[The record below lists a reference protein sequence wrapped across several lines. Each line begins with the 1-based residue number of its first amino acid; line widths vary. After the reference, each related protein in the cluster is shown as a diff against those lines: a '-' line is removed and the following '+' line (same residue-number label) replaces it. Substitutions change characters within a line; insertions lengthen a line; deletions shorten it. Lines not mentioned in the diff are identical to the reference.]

1 MDTVLT
7 TMFYF
12 WISLFFVFFLIQRGL
27 WIFSDVVKGTVFFML
42 EKALGPGS
50 DLVEGRPGSGARS
63 WIFQGTLW
71 LILASTFTFTSMWL
85 THDPHALHSLAS
97 WGFVANA
104 DELASAGVY
113 ATLYG
118 SVSMLVIGSGF
129 HIIPKLA
136 GTELA
141 SETNANLVSFVWTI
155 SVLVLVIGSQNNII
169 FGIEIIPIG
178 TAINAI
184 ALFAVILN
192 QLLTVANRTKSM
204 ALPGWLILIALLSNP
219 LLSVISIISGA
230 VDDSVGQ
237 WLSYHLFGGAFFF
250 AGVTGVALYASS
262 IASGNPLWSKSL
274 VGVTLFGSILTINP
288 FGDNHGQMVMDVFG
302 PLADNN
308 VVAFSNQDMLAA
320 SFLMAL
326 AFIPIFAFASNMLV
340 TMRGS
345 DVFVD
350 SPNYP
355 GNAEL
360 NLGAWLIVPIAI
372 GSLFVQ
378 TDTVSGTSELVGIA
392 DSLSLMSL
400 WLIIVPLSLGAAL
413 SLYPEL
419 TGRHLFSNSR
429 ARWGYLMMTGGAI
442 FGLSITMIADFMDMA
457 LVEMMV
463 EDPSDLSE
471 ELRKVGSVM
480 FYGVVIGSIFH
491 SLNMVT
497 GMFRGEIVSQKSV
510 KSSSISVESYFL
522 VSPMTVRRILA
533 SGASLD
539 TEVYPTEED
548 NGKGSAT
555 SLEQLSESSIP
566 PTKLYVRYK
575 KEGKWTWRPA
585 DDTDI
590 DKYMSEQ
597 GN

>member
-12 WISLFFVFFLIQRGL
+12 WISLFFVFFLIQKGL

-85 THDPHALHSLAS
+85 THDPTALHSLAS

-155 SVLVLVIGSQNNII
+155 SVLVLVIGSQNNMI

-192 QLLTVANRTKSM
+192 QLLTVANRTRSM

-392 DSLSLMSL
+392 NSLSAMSL

-463 EDPSDLSE
+463 EDPSNLSE

-522 VSPMTVRRILA
+522 VSPMTIRRILA

-575 KEGKWTWRPA
+575 KEGKWTWRPV

>member
-141 SETNANLVSFVWTI
+141 SETNANLVSFVWTM
-155 SVLVLVIGSQNNII
+155 SVLVLVIGSQNNMI

-192 QLLTVANRTKSM
+192 QLLTVANRTRSM

-302 PLADNN
+302 PLAENN

-392 DSLSLMSL
+392 DSLSVMSL

-442 FGLSITMIADFMDMA
+442 SGLSITMIADFMDMA

-463 EDPSDLSE
+463 EDPSALSE

-497 GMFRGEIVSQKSV
+497 GMFRGELISQKSV

-522 VSPMTVRRILA
+522 VSPMTIRRILA

>member
-141 SETNANLVSFVWTI
+141 SETNANLVSFVWTM
-155 SVLVLVIGSQNNII
+155 SVLVLVIGSQNNMI

-192 QLLTVANRTKSM
+192 QLLTVANRTRSM

-302 PLADNN
+302 PLAENN

-392 DSLSLMSL
+392 DSLSVMSL

-442 FGLSITMIADFMDMA
+442 SGLSITMIADFMDMA

-463 EDPSDLSE
+463 EDPSALSE

-497 GMFRGEIVSQKSV
+497 GMFRGELISQKSI

-522 VSPMTVRRILA
+522 VSPMTIRRILA

-575 KEGKWTWRPA
+575 KDGKWTWRPA

>member
-12 WISLFFVFFLIQRGL
+12 WISLFIVFFLVQRGL
-27 WIFSDVVKGTVFFML
+27 WIFSDVAKGTVSFML

-63 WIFQGTLW
+63 WILQGTLW
-71 LILASTFTFTSMWL
+71 LILGSMFTFTSMWL
-85 THDPHALHSLAS
+85 SHDPNALHSLAS

-104 DELASAGVY
+104 DELASAGFY

-155 SVLVLVIGSQNNII
+155 SVLIIVIGSQNNII
-169 FGIEIIPIG
+169 LGVEIIPLG
-178 TAINAI
+178 TVVNTV
-184 ALFAVILN
+184 ALLAVILN
-192 QLLTVANRTKSM
+192 QLLTVSNRTRKM

-219 LLSVISIISGA
+219 LLSIISIISGA
-230 VDDSVGQ
+230 ADDSVGQ

-250 AGVTGVALYASS
+250 AGVAGVALYASS
-262 IASGNPLWSKSL
+262 IASGNPLWSKTL
-274 VGVTLFGSILTINP
+274 VGVTLFGTVLTINP
-288 FGDNHGQMVMDVFG
+288 FGDVHGQMVMEAFG
-302 PLADNN
+302 PLAENN

-326 AFIPIFAFASNMLV
+326 VSIPVFAFASNMLV

-345 DVFVD
+345 DAFVD
-350 SPNYP
+350 SPDYP

-360 NLGAWLIVPIAI
+360 NLGSWLIVPIAL

-392 DSLSLMSL
+392 DSLSVMAG
-400 WLIIVPLSLGAAL
+400 WLVLVPLSLGAAL

-419 TGRHLFSNSR
+419 TGRHLFSNNR

-463 EDPSDLSE
+463 EDPSALSE

-480 FYGVVIGSIFH
+480 FYGVVIGSILH

-497 GMFRGEIVSQKSV
+497 GIFRGELITADSV
-510 KSSSISVESYFL
+510 KSSSISVESYSL
-522 VSPMTVRRILA
+522 VTSTTVRKILA
-533 SGASLD
+533 SGANLD
-539 TEVYPTEED
+539 TEVIPTGED
-548 NGKGSAT
+548 DEKGSAT
-555 SLEQLSESSIP
+555 
-566 PTKLYVRYK
+566 KL
-575 KEGKWTWRPA
+575 
-585 DDTDI
+585 
-590 DKYMSEQ
+590 
-597 GN
+597 

>member
-1 MDTVLT
+1 MDIVLT

-12 WISLFFVFFLIQRGL
+12 WISLFIVFFLIQRGL
-27 WIFSDVVKGTVFFML
+27 WIFSDVAKGTVSFML

-71 LILASTFTFTSMWL
+71 LILASTFTFISMWL
-85 THDPHALHSLAS
+85 THDPNALHSLAS

-113 ATLYG
+113 ATIYG
-118 SVSMLVIGSGF
+118 SVSMLVIGSSF

-155 SVLVLVIGSQNNII
+155 SVLVLVVGSQNNMIL
-169 FGIEIIPIG
+169 GIEIIPLG

-192 QLLTVANRTKSM
+192 QLLTFANRTRKM

-219 LLSVISIISGA
+219 ILSIISIISGA
-230 VDDSVGQ
+230 VDDSAGQ
-237 WLSYHLFGGAFFF
+237 WLSYHLFGGAFVF
-250 AGVTGVALYASS
+250 AGVAGVALYASS
-262 IASGNPLWSKSL
+262 IASGNPLWSKTL
-274 VGVTLFGSILTINP
+274 VGVTLFGSIVTINP
-288 FGDNHGQMVMDVFG
+288 FGDIHGQMVMDAFG
-302 PLADNN
+302 PLAENN
-308 VVAFSNQDMLAA
+308 VVSFSNQDMLAA
-320 SFLMAL
+320 TFLMAL
-326 AFIPIFAFASNMLV
+326 VSIPVFAFASNMLI

-345 DVFVD
+345 DAFVD
-350 SPNYP
+350 SPDYP

-360 NLGAWLIVPIAI
+360 NLGAWAIVPIVL

-378 TDTVSGTSELVGIA
+378 TDTVSGTLELVGIA
-392 DSLSLMSL
+392 NSMSVMSG
-400 WLIIVPLSLGAAL
+400 WLVLVPLSLGAAL

-442 FGLSITMIADFMDMA
+442 FGLSITMVADFMDMA
-457 LVEMMV
+457 LMEMMV
-463 EDPSDLSE
+463 EDPSALSE
-471 ELRKVGSVM
+471 ELRKLGSVM
-480 FYGVVIGSIFH
+480 FYGVVIGAILH

-497 GMFRGEIVSQKSV
+497 GMFRGELISQKSV
-510 KSSSISVESYFL
+510 NSSSISVESYFL

-533 SGASLD
+533 SGADLD
-539 TEVYPTEED
+539 TEVCPTEED
-548 NGKGSAT
+548 NGKGNAT
-555 SLEQLSESSIP
+555 SLEQLSESTT

-590 DKYMSEQ
+590 DKYMTEQ
-597 GN
+597 G

>member
-12 WISLFFVFFLIQRGL
+12 WISLFIVFFLVQRGL
-27 WIFSDVVKGTVFFML
+27 WIFSDVAKGTVSFML

-63 WIFQGTLW
+63 WILQGTLW
-71 LILASTFTFTSMWL
+71 LILGSMFTFTSMWL
-85 THDPHALHSLAS
+85 SHDPNALHSLAS

-104 DELASAGVY
+104 DELASAGFY

-155 SVLVLVIGSQNNII
+155 SVLILVIGSQNNII
-169 FGIEIIPIG
+169 LGVEIIPLG
-178 TAINAI
+178 TVVNTV
-184 ALFAVILN
+184 ALLAVILN
-192 QLLTVANRTKSM
+192 QLLTVSNRTRKM

-219 LLSVISIISGA
+219 LLSIISIISGA
-230 VDDSVGQ
+230 ADDSVGQ

-250 AGVTGVALYASS
+250 AGVAGVALYASS
-262 IASGNPLWSKSL
+262 IASGNPLWSKTL
-274 VGVTLFGSILTINP
+274 VGVTLLGTVLTINP
-288 FGDNHGQMVMDVFG
+288 FGDVHGQMVMEAFG
-302 PLADNN
+302 PLAENN

-326 AFIPIFAFASNMLV
+326 VSIPVFAFASNMLV

-345 DVFVD
+345 DAFVD
-350 SPNYP
+350 SPDYP

-360 NLGAWLIVPIAI
+360 NLGSWLIVPIAL

-392 DSLSLMSL
+392 DSLSVMAG
-400 WLIIVPLSLGAAL
+400 WLVLVPLSLGAAL

-419 TGRHLFSNSR
+419 TGRHLFSNNR

-463 EDPSDLSE
+463 EDPSALSE

-480 FYGVVIGSIFH
+480 FYGVVIGSILH

-497 GMFRGEIVSQKSV
+497 GIFRGELITADSV
-510 KSSSISVESYFL
+510 KSSSISVESYSL
-522 VSPMTVRRILA
+522 VTSTTVRKILA
-533 SGASLD
+533 SGANLD
-539 TEVYPTEED
+539 TEVIPTGED
-548 NGKGSAT
+548 DEKGSAT
-555 SLEQLSESSIP
+555 
-566 PTKLYVRYK
+566 KL
-575 KEGKWTWRPA
+575 
-585 DDTDI
+585 
-590 DKYMSEQ
+590 
-597 GN
+597 

>member
-71 LILASTFTFTSMWL
+71 LILASTFTFISMWL

-192 QLLTVANRTKSM
+192 QLLTVANRTRSM

-302 PLADNN
+302 PLAENN
-308 VVAFSNQDMLAA
+308 VVSFSNQDMLAA

-392 DSLSLMSL
+392 DSLSVMSL

-442 FGLSITMIADFMDMA
+442 SGLSITMIADFMDMA

-463 EDPSDLSE
+463 EDPSALSE

-491 SLNMVT
+491 SLNMVN
-497 GMFRGEIVSQKSV
+497 GMFRGELISQKSV

-590 DKYMSEQ
+590 DNYMSEQ

>member
-1 MDTVLT
+1 MDIVLT

-12 WISLFFVFFLIQRGL
+12 WISLFIVFFLTQRGL
-27 WIFSDVVKGTVFFML
+27 WIFSDVAKGTVSFML

-71 LILASTFTFTSMWL
+71 LILASTFTFISMWL
-85 THDPHALHSLAS
+85 THDPNALHSLAS

-113 ATLYG
+113 ATIYG
-118 SVSMLVIGSGF
+118 SVSMLVIGSSF

-155 SVLVLVIGSQNNII
+155 SVLVLVVGSQNNMIL
-169 FGIEIIPIG
+169 GIEIIPLG

-192 QLLTVANRTKSM
+192 QLLTFANRTRKM

-219 LLSVISIISGA
+219 ILSIISIISGA
-230 VDDSVGQ
+230 VDDSAGQ
-237 WLSYHLFGGAFFF
+237 WLSYHLFGGAFIF
-250 AGVTGVALYASS
+250 AGVAGVALYASS
-262 IASGNPLWSKSL
+262 IASGNPLWSKTL
-274 VGVTLFGSILTINP
+274 VGVTLFGSIVTINP
-288 FGDNHGQMVMDVFG
+288 FGDIHGQMVMDAFG
-302 PLADNN
+302 PLAENN
-308 VVAFSNQDMLAA
+308 VVSFSNQDMLAA

-326 AFIPIFAFASNMLV
+326 VSIPVLAFASNMLI

-345 DVFVD
+345 DAFVD
-350 SPNYP
+350 SPDYP

-360 NLGAWLIVPIAI
+360 NLGAWAIVPIVL
-372 GSLFVQ
+372 GSLFIQ
-378 TDTVSGTSELVGIA
+378 TDTVSGTLELVGIA
-392 DSLSLMSL
+392 NSMSAMSG
-400 WLIIVPLSLGAAL
+400 WLVLVPLSLGAAL

-419 TGRHLFSNSR
+419 TGRHLFSSSR

-442 FGLSITMIADFMDMA
+442 FGLSITMVADFMDMA
-457 LVEMMV
+457 LMEMMV
-463 EDPSDLSE
+463 EDPSALSE
-471 ELRKVGSVM
+471 ELRKLGSVM
-480 FYGVVIGSIFH
+480 FYGVVIGSILH

-497 GMFRGEIVSQKSV
+497 GMFRGELISQKSV
-510 KSSSISVESYFL
+510 NSSSISVESYFL

-533 SGASLD
+533 SGADLD
-539 TEVYPTEED
+539 TEVCPTEED
-548 NGKGSAT
+548 NGKGNAT
-555 SLEQLSESSIP
+555 SLEQLSESTT

-585 DDTDI
+585 DGTDI
-590 DKYMSEQ
+590 DKYMTEQ
-597 GN
+597 G

>member
-1 MDTVLT
+1 MDIVLT

-12 WISLFFVFFLIQRGL
+12 WISLFIVFFLIQRGL
-27 WIFSDVVKGTVFFML
+27 WIFSDVAKGTVSFML

-85 THDPHALHSLAS
+85 THDPNALHSLAS

-113 ATLYG
+113 ATIYG
-118 SVSMLVIGSGF
+118 SVSMLVIGSSF

-155 SVLVLVIGSQNNII
+155 SVLVLVVGSQNNMIL
-169 FGIEIIPIG
+169 GIEIIPLG

-192 QLLTVANRTKSM
+192 QLLTFANRTRKM

-219 LLSVISIISGA
+219 ILSIISIISGA
-230 VDDSVGQ
+230 VDDSAGQ
-237 WLSYHLFGGAFFF
+237 WLSYHLFGGAFIF
-250 AGVTGVALYASS
+250 AGVAGVALYASS
-262 IASGNPLWSKSL
+262 IASGNPLWSKTL
-274 VGVTLFGSILTINP
+274 VGVTLFGSIITINP
-288 FGDNHGQMVMDVFG
+288 FGDIHGQMVMDAFG
-302 PLADNN
+302 PLAENN
-308 VVAFSNQDMLAA
+308 VVSFSNQDMLAA
-320 SFLMAL
+320 TFLMAL
-326 AFIPIFAFASNMLV
+326 VSIPVLAFASNMLI

-345 DVFVD
+345 DAFVD
-350 SPNYP
+350 SPDYP

-360 NLGAWLIVPIAI
+360 NLGAWAIVPIVL

-378 TDTVSGTSELVGIA
+378 TDTVSGTLELVGIA
-392 DSLSLMSL
+392 NSMSVMSG
-400 WLIIVPLSLGAAL
+400 WLVLVPLSLGAAL

-442 FGLSITMIADFMDMA
+442 FGLSITMVADFMDMA
-457 LVEMMV
+457 LMEMMV
-463 EDPSDLSE
+463 EDPSAMSE
-471 ELRKVGSVM
+471 ELRKLGSVM
-480 FYGVVIGSIFH
+480 FYGVVIGAILH

-497 GMFRGEIVSQKSV
+497 GMFRGELISQKSV
-510 KSSSISVESYFL
+510 NSSSISVESYFL

-533 SGASLD
+533 SGADLD
-539 TEVYPTEED
+539 TEVCPTEED
-548 NGKGSAT
+548 NVKGNAT
-555 SLEQLSESSIP
+555 SLEQLSESTT

-585 DDTDI
+585 DGTDI
-590 DKYMSEQ
+590 DKYMTEQ
-597 GN
+597 G

>member
-12 WISLFFVFFLIQRGL
+12 WVSLFIVFFLTQRGL
-27 WIFSDVVKGTVFFML
+27 WIFSDVAKGTVSFML

-50 DLVEGRPGSGARS
+50 DLVEGRSGSGARS
-63 WIFQGTLW
+63 WILQGTLW
-71 LILASTFTFTSMWL
+71 LILGSMFTFTSMWL
-85 THDPHALHSLAS
+85 THDPNALHSLAS

-104 DELASAGVY
+104 NELASAGVY

-155 SVLVLVIGSQNNII
+155 SVLVLVVGSQNNMIL
-169 FGIEIIPIG
+169 GIEIIPLG
-178 TAINAI
+178 TVINAI
-184 ALFAVILN
+184 ALLAVILN
-192 QLLTVANRTKSM
+192 QLLTVANKTRKM
-204 ALPGWLILIALLSNP
+204 ALPGWLIMIALLSNP
-219 LLSVISIISGA
+219 LLSIISIISGA
-230 VDDSVGQ
+230 ADDSVGQ
-237 WLSYHLFGGAFFF
+237 WLSYHLFGGSFFF
-250 AGVTGVALYASS
+250 AGVAGVALYASS
-262 IASGNPLWSKSL
+262 IASGNPLWSKTL

-288 FGDNHGQMVMDVFG
+288 FGDVHGQMVMDAFG
-302 PLADNN
+302 PLAGNN

-326 AFIPIFAFASNMLV
+326 VSIPIFAFASNMLV

-345 DVFVD
+345 DAFVD
-350 SPNYP
+350 SPDYP

-360 NLGAWLIVPIAI
+360 NLGSWLIVPIAI

-392 DSLSLMSL
+392 NSLSVMAG
-400 WLIIVPLSLGAAL
+400 WLVLVPLSLGAAL

-419 TGRHLFSNSR
+419 TGRHLFSNNR

-442 FGLSITMIADFMDMA
+442 FGLSLTMIADFMDMA

-463 EDPSDLSE
+463 EDPSTLSE
-471 ELRKVGSVM
+471 ELRKLGSVI
-480 FYGVVIGSIFH
+480 FYGVVIGSILH

-497 GMFRGEIVSQKSV
+497 GIFRGEIISSDSV
-510 KSSSISVESYFL
+510 KSSSISIESYSL
-522 VSPMTVRRILA
+522 VSSTTVRKILA
-533 SGASLD
+533 SGANLD
-539 TEVYPTEED
+539 TEVIPTGEED
-548 NGKGSAT
+548 EKGSAT
-555 SLEQLSESSIP
+555 
-566 PTKLYVRYK
+566 KL
-575 KEGKWTWRPA
+575 
-585 DDTDI
+585 
-590 DKYMSEQ
+590 
-597 GN
+597 

>member
-155 SVLVLVIGSQNNII
+155 SVLVLVIGSQNNMI

-192 QLLTVANRTKSM
+192 QLLTVANRTRSM

-302 PLADNN
+302 PLAENN

-392 DSLSLMSL
+392 DSLSVMSL

-442 FGLSITMIADFMDMA
+442 SGLSITMIADFMDMA

-463 EDPSDLSE
+463 EDPSALSE
-471 ELRKVGSVM
+471 ELRKLGSVM

-497 GMFRGEIVSQKSV
+497 GMFRGELISQKSI

>member
-1 MDTVLT
+1 
-7 TMFYF
+7 
-12 WISLFFVFFLIQRGL
+12 
-27 WIFSDVVKGTVFFML
+27 
-42 EKALGPGS
+42 
-50 DLVEGRPGSGARS
+50 
-63 WIFQGTLW
+63 
-71 LILASTFTFTSMWL
+71 
-85 THDPHALHSLAS
+85 
-97 WGFVANA
+97 
-104 DELASAGVY
+104 
-113 ATLYG
+113 
-118 SVSMLVIGSGF
+118 
-129 HIIPKLA
+129 
-136 GTELA
+136 
-141 SETNANLVSFVWTI
+141 
-155 SVLVLVIGSQNNII
+155 
-169 FGIEIIPIG
+169 
-178 TAINAI
+178 
-184 ALFAVILN
+184 
-192 QLLTVANRTKSM
+192 M

-302 PLADNN
+302 PLAENN

-392 DSLSLMSL
+392 DSLSVMSL

-442 FGLSITMIADFMDMA
+442 SGLSITMIADFMDMA

-463 EDPSDLSE
+463 EDPSALSE

-491 SLNMVT
+491 SLNMVN
-497 GMFRGEIVSQKSV
+497 GMFRGELISQKSV

-590 DKYMSEQ
+590 DNYMSEQ

>member
-12 WISLFFVFFLIQRGL
+12 WVSLFIVFFLTQRGL
-27 WIFSDVVKGTVFFML
+27 WIFSDVAKGTVSFML

-63 WIFQGTLW
+63 WILQGTLW
-71 LILASTFTFTSMWL
+71 LILGSMFTFTSMWL
-85 THDPHALHSLAS
+85 THDANALHSLAS

-104 DELASAGVY
+104 NELASAGVY

-155 SVLVLVIGSQNNII
+155 SVLVLVVGSQNNMIL
-169 FGIEIIPIG
+169 GIEIIPLG
-178 TAINAI
+178 TVINAI
-184 ALFAVILN
+184 ALLAVILN
-192 QLLTVANRTKSM
+192 QLLTVANKTRKM
-204 ALPGWLILIALLSNP
+204 ALPGWLIMIALLSNP
-219 LLSVISIISGA
+219 LLSIISIISGA
-230 VDDSVGQ
+230 ADDSVGQ

-250 AGVTGVALYASS
+250 AGVAGVALYASS
-262 IASGNPLWSKSL
+262 IASGNPLWSKTL

-288 FGDNHGQMVMDVFG
+288 FGDVHGQMVMDAFG
-302 PLADNN
+302 PLAGNN

-326 AFIPIFAFASNMLV
+326 VSIPVFAFASNMLV

-345 DVFVD
+345 DAFVD
-350 SPNYP
+350 SPDYP

-360 NLGAWLIVPIAI
+360 NLGSWLIVPIAI

-392 DSLSLMSL
+392 NSLSVMAG
-400 WLIIVPLSLGAAL
+400 WLVLVPLSLGAAL

-419 TGRHLFSNSR
+419 TGRHLFSNNR

-442 FGLSITMIADFMDMA
+442 FGLSLTMIADFMDMA

-463 EDPSDLSE
+463 EDPSTLSE
-471 ELRKVGSVM
+471 ELRKLGSVI
-480 FYGVVIGSIFH
+480 FYGVVIGSILH

-497 GMFRGEIVSQKSV
+497 GIFRGEIISSDSV
-510 KSSSISVESYFL
+510 KSSSISIESYSL
-522 VSPMTVRRILA
+522 VSSTTVRKILA
-533 SGASLD
+533 SGANLD
-539 TEVYPTEED
+539 TEVIPTGEED
-548 NGKGSAT
+548 EKGSAT
-555 SLEQLSESSIP
+555 
-566 PTKLYVRYK
+566 KL
-575 KEGKWTWRPA
+575 
-585 DDTDI
+585 
-590 DKYMSEQ
+590 
-597 GN
+597 

>member
-12 WISLFFVFFLIQRGL
+12 WISLFIVFFLTQRGL
-27 WIFSDVVKGTVFFML
+27 WIFSDVAKGTVSFML

-85 THDPHALHSLAS
+85 THDPNALHSLAS

-113 ATLYG
+113 ATIYG
-118 SVSMLVIGSGF
+118 SVSMLVIGSSF

-155 SVLVLVIGSQNNII
+155 SVLVLVVGSQNNMIL
-169 FGIEIIPIG
+169 GIEIIPLG

-192 QLLTVANRTKSM
+192 QLLTFANRTRKM

-219 LLSVISIISGA
+219 ILSIISIISGA
-230 VDDSVGQ
+230 VDDSAGQ
-237 WLSYHLFGGAFFF
+237 WLSYHLFGGAFIF
-250 AGVTGVALYASS
+250 AGVAGVALYASS
-262 IASGNPLWSKSL
+262 IASGNPLWSKTL
-274 VGVTLFGSILTINP
+274 VGVTLFGSIVTINP
-288 FGDNHGQMVMDVFG
+288 FGDIHGQMVMDAFG
-302 PLADNN
+302 PLAENN
-308 VVAFSNQDMLAA
+308 VVSFSNQDMLAA
-320 SFLMAL
+320 TFLMAL
-326 AFIPIFAFASNMLV
+326 VSIPVFAFASNMLI

-345 DVFVD
+345 DAFVD
-350 SPNYP
+350 SPDYP

-360 NLGAWLIVPIAI
+360 NLGAWAIVPIAL

-378 TDTVSGTSELVGIA
+378 TDTVSGTLELVGIA
-392 DSLSLMSL
+392 NSMSVMSG
-400 WLIIVPLSLGAAL
+400 WLVLVPLSLGAAL

-442 FGLSITMIADFMDMA
+442 FGLSITMVADFMDMA
-457 LVEMMV
+457 LMEMMV
-463 EDPSDLSE
+463 EDPSALSE
-471 ELRKVGSVM
+471 ELRKLGSVM
-480 FYGVVIGSIFH
+480 FYGVVIGAILH

-497 GMFRGEIVSQKSV
+497 GMFRGELISQKSV
-510 KSSSISVESYFL
+510 NSSSISVESYFL

-533 SGASLD
+533 SGADLD
-539 TEVYPTEED
+539 TEVCPTEED
-548 NGKGSAT
+548 NGKGNAT
-555 SLEQLSESSIP
+555 SLSQLSESTT

-590 DKYMSEQ
+590 DKYMTEQ
-597 GN
+597 G

>member
-1 MDTVLT
+1 MDIVLT

-12 WISLFFVFFLIQRGL
+12 WISLFIVFFLIQRGL
-27 WIFSDVVKGTVFFML
+27 WIFSDVAKGTVSFML

-71 LILASTFTFTSMWL
+71 LILASTFTFISMWL
-85 THDPHALHSLAS
+85 THDPNALHSLAS

-113 ATLYG
+113 ATIYG
-118 SVSMLVIGSGF
+118 SVSMLVIGSSF

-155 SVLVLVIGSQNNII
+155 SVLVLVVGSQNNMIL
-169 FGIEIIPIG
+169 GIEIIPLG

-192 QLLTVANRTKSM
+192 QLLTFANRTRKM

-219 LLSVISIISGA
+219 ILSIISIISGA
-230 VDDSVGQ
+230 VDDSAGQ
-237 WLSYHLFGGAFFF
+237 WLSYHLFGGAFIF
-250 AGVTGVALYASS
+250 AGVAGVALYASS
-262 IASGNPLWSKSL
+262 IASGNPLWSKTL
-274 VGVTLFGSILTINP
+274 VGVTLFGSIVTINP
-288 FGDNHGQMVMDVFG
+288 FGDIHGQMVMDAFG
-302 PLADNN
+302 PLAENN
-308 VVAFSNQDMLAA
+308 VVSFSNQDMLAA
-320 SFLMAL
+320 TFLMAL
-326 AFIPIFAFASNMLV
+326 VSIPVLAFASNMLI

-345 DVFVD
+345 DAFVD
-350 SPNYP
+350 SPDYP

-360 NLGAWLIVPIAI
+360 NLGAWAIVPIVL

-378 TDTVSGTSELVGIA
+378 TDTVSGTLELVGIA
-392 DSLSLMSL
+392 NSMSVMSG
-400 WLIIVPLSLGAAL
+400 WLVLVPLSLGAAL

-442 FGLSITMIADFMDMA
+442 FGLSITMVADFMDMA
-457 LVEMMV
+457 LMEMMV
-463 EDPSDLSE
+463 EDPSALSE
-471 ELRKVGSVM
+471 ELRKLGSVM
-480 FYGVVIGSIFH
+480 FYGVVIGAILH

-497 GMFRGEIVSQKSV
+497 GMFRGELISQKSV
-510 KSSSISVESYFL
+510 NSSSISVESYFL

-533 SGASLD
+533 SGADLD
-539 TEVYPTEED
+539 TEVCPTEED
-548 NGKGSAT
+548 NGKGNAT
-555 SLEQLSESSIP
+555 SLEQLSESTT

-585 DDTDI
+585 DGTDI
-590 DKYMSEQ
+590 DKYMTEQ
-597 GN
+597 E

>member
-1 MDTVLT
+1 
-7 TMFYF
+7 
-12 WISLFFVFFLIQRGL
+12 
-27 WIFSDVVKGTVFFML
+27 ML

-155 SVLVLVIGSQNNII
+155 SVLVLVIGSQNNMI

-192 QLLTVANRTKSM
+192 QLLTVANRTRSM

-302 PLADNN
+302 PLAENN

-392 DSLSLMSL
+392 DSLSVMSL

-442 FGLSITMIADFMDMA
+442 SGLSITMIADFMDMA

-463 EDPSDLSE
+463 EDPSALSE

-497 GMFRGEIVSQKSV
+497 GMFRGELISQKSV

>member
-71 LILASTFTFTSMWL
+71 LILASTFTFISMWL

-155 SVLVLVIGSQNNII
+155 SVLVLVIGSQNNMI

-192 QLLTVANRTKSM
+192 QLLTVANRTRSM

-302 PLADNN
+302 PLAENN

-392 DSLSLMSL
+392 DSLSVMSL

-442 FGLSITMIADFMDMA
+442 SGLSITMIADFMDMA

-463 EDPSDLSE
+463 EDPSALSE

-491 SLNMVT
+491 SLNMVN
-497 GMFRGEIVSQKSV
+497 GMFRGELISQKSV

-590 DKYMSEQ
+590 DNYMSEQ

>member
-1 MDTVLT
+1 
-7 TMFYF
+7 
-12 WISLFFVFFLIQRGL
+12 
-27 WIFSDVVKGTVFFML
+27 ML

-141 SETNANLVSFVWTI
+141 SETNANLVSFVWTM
-155 SVLVLVIGSQNNII
+155 SVLVLVIGSQNNMI

-192 QLLTVANRTKSM
+192 QLLTVANRTRSM

-302 PLADNN
+302 PLAENN

-392 DSLSLMSL
+392 DSLSVMSL

-442 FGLSITMIADFMDMA
+442 SGLSITMIADFMDMA

-463 EDPSDLSE
+463 EDPSALSE

-497 GMFRGEIVSQKSV
+497 GMFRGELISQKSV

>member
-1 MDTVLT
+1 
-7 TMFYF
+7 
-12 WISLFFVFFLIQRGL
+12 
-27 WIFSDVVKGTVFFML
+27 ML

-71 LILASTFTFTSMWL
+71 LILASTFTFISMWL

-155 SVLVLVIGSQNNII
+155 SVLVLVIGSQNNMI

-192 QLLTVANRTKSM
+192 QLLTVANRTRSM

-302 PLADNN
+302 PLAENN

-392 DSLSLMSL
+392 DSLSVMSL

-442 FGLSITMIADFMDMA
+442 SGLSITMIADFMDMA

-463 EDPSDLSE
+463 EDPSALSE
-471 ELRKVGSVM
+471 ELRKLGSVM

-497 GMFRGEIVSQKSV
+497 GMFRGELISQKSI

>member
-155 SVLVLVIGSQNNII
+155 SVLVLVIGSQNNMI

-192 QLLTVANRTKSM
+192 QLLTVANRTRSM

-274 VGVTLFGSILTINP
+274 VGVTLFGTILTINP

-302 PLADNN
+302 PLAENN

-392 DSLSLMSL
+392 DSLSVMSL

-442 FGLSITMIADFMDMA
+442 SGLSITMIADFMDMA

-463 EDPSDLSE
+463 EDPSALSE
-471 ELRKVGSVM
+471 ELRKLGSVM

-497 GMFRGEIVSQKSV
+497 GMFRGELISQKSI

-585 DDTDI
+585 DDIDI

>member
-12 WISLFFVFFLIQRGL
+12 WISLFVVFFLIQRGL
-27 WIFSDVVKGTVFFML
+27 WIFSDVAKGTVSFML

-85 THDPHALHSLAS
+85 THDPNALHSLAS

-113 ATLYG
+113 ATIYG
-118 SVSMLVIGSGF
+118 SVSMLVIGSSF

-155 SVLVLVIGSQNNII
+155 SVLVLVVGSQNNMIL
-169 FGIEIIPIG
+169 GIEIIPLG

-192 QLLTVANRTKSM
+192 QLLTFANRTRKM

-219 LLSVISIISGA
+219 ILSIISIISGA
-230 VDDSVGQ
+230 VDDSAGQ
-237 WLSYHLFGGAFFF
+237 WLSYHLFGGAFIF
-250 AGVTGVALYASS
+250 AGVAGVALYASS
-262 IASGNPLWSKSL
+262 IASGNPLWSKTL
-274 VGVTLFGSILTINP
+274 VGVTLFGSIVTINP
-288 FGDNHGQMVMDVFG
+288 FGDIHGQMVMDAFG
-302 PLADNN
+302 PLAENN
-308 VVAFSNQDMLAA
+308 VVSFSNQDMLAA
-320 SFLMAL
+320 TFLMAL
-326 AFIPIFAFASNMLV
+326 VSIPVFAFASNMLI

-345 DVFVD
+345 DAFVD
-350 SPNYP
+350 SPDYP

-360 NLGAWLIVPIAI
+360 NLGAWAIVPIAL

-378 TDTVSGTSELVGIA
+378 TDTVSGTLELVGIA
-392 DSLSLMSL
+392 NSMSVMSG
-400 WLIIVPLSLGAAL
+400 WLVLVPLSLGAAL

-442 FGLSITMIADFMDMA
+442 FGLSITMVADFMDMA
-457 LVEMMV
+457 LMEMMV
-463 EDPSDLSE
+463 EDPSALSE
-471 ELRKVGSVM
+471 ELRKLGSVM
-480 FYGVVIGSIFH
+480 FYGVVIGAILH

-497 GMFRGEIVSQKSV
+497 GMFRGELISQKSV
-510 KSSSISVESYFL
+510 NSSSISVESYFL

-533 SGASLD
+533 SGADLD
-539 TEVYPTEED
+539 TEVCPTEED
-548 NGKGSAT
+548 NGKGNAT
-555 SLEQLSESSIP
+555 SLSQLSESTT

-590 DKYMSEQ
+590 DKYMTEQ
-597 GN
+597 G

>member
-155 SVLVLVIGSQNNII
+155 SVLVLVIGSQNNMI

-192 QLLTVANRTKSM
+192 QLLTVANRTRSM

-219 LLSVISIISGA
+219 LLGVISIISGA

-274 VGVTLFGSILTINP
+274 VGVTLFGSMLTINP

-302 PLADNN
+302 PLAENN

-392 DSLSLMSL
+392 DSLSVMSL
-400 WLIIVPLSLGAAL
+400 WLIIVPLSLGSAL

-442 FGLSITMIADFMDMA
+442 SGLSITMIADFMDMA

-463 EDPSDLSE
+463 EDPSALSE
-471 ELRKVGSVM
+471 ELRKLGSVM

-497 GMFRGEIVSQKSV
+497 GMFRGELISQKSI

>member
-1 MDTVLT
+1 MDIVLT

-12 WISLFFVFFLIQRGL
+12 WISLFIVFFLIQRGL
-27 WIFSDVVKGTVFFML
+27 WIFSDVAKGTVSFML

-85 THDPHALHSLAS
+85 THDPNALHSLAS

-113 ATLYG
+113 ATIYG
-118 SVSMLVIGSGF
+118 SVSMLVIGSSF

-155 SVLVLVIGSQNNII
+155 SVLVLVVGSQNNMIL
-169 FGIEIIPIG
+169 GIEIIPLG

-192 QLLTVANRTKSM
+192 QLLTFANRTRKM

-219 LLSVISIISGA
+219 ILSIISIISGA
-230 VDDSVGQ
+230 VDDSAGQ
-237 WLSYHLFGGAFFF
+237 WLSYHLFGGAFIF
-250 AGVTGVALYASS
+250 AGVAGVALYASS
-262 IASGNPLWSKSL
+262 IASGNPLWSKTL
-274 VGVTLFGSILTINP
+274 VGVTLFGSIITINP
-288 FGDNHGQMVMDVFG
+288 FGDIHGQMVMDAFG
-302 PLADNN
+302 PLAENN
-308 VVAFSNQDMLAA
+308 VVSFSNQDMLAA
-320 SFLMAL
+320 TFLMAL
-326 AFIPIFAFASNMLV
+326 VSIPVLAFASNMLI

-345 DVFVD
+345 DAFVD
-350 SPNYP
+350 SPDYP

-360 NLGAWLIVPIAI
+360 NLGAWAIVPIVL

-378 TDTVSGTSELVGIA
+378 TDTVSGTLELVGIA
-392 DSLSLMSL
+392 NSMSVMSG
-400 WLIIVPLSLGAAL
+400 WLVLVPLSLGAAL

-442 FGLSITMIADFMDMA
+442 FGLSITMVADFMDMA
-457 LVEMMV
+457 LMEMMV
-463 EDPSDLSE
+463 EDPSAMSE
-471 ELRKVGSVM
+471 ELRKLGSVM
-480 FYGVVIGSIFH
+480 FYGVVIGAILH

-497 GMFRGEIVSQKSV
+497 GMFRGELISQKSV
-510 KSSSISVESYFL
+510 NSSSISVESYFL

-533 SGASLD
+533 SGADLD
-539 TEVYPTEED
+539 TEVCPTEED
-548 NGKGSAT
+548 NGKGNAT
-555 SLEQLSESSIP
+555 SLEQLSESTT

-585 DDTDI
+585 DGTDI
-590 DKYMSEQ
+590 DKYMTEQ
-597 GN
+597 G

>member
-155 SVLVLVIGSQNNII
+155 SVLVLVIGSQNNMI

-192 QLLTVANRTKSM
+192 QLLTVANRTRSM

-302 PLADNN
+302 PLAENN

-392 DSLSLMSL
+392 DSLSVMSL

-442 FGLSITMIADFMDMA
+442 SGLSITMIADFMDMA

-463 EDPSDLSE
+463 EDPSALSE
-471 ELRKVGSVM
+471 ELRKLGSVM

-497 GMFRGEIVSQKSV
+497 GMFRGELISQKSI

-585 DDTDI
+585 DDIDI

>member
-1 MDTVLT
+1 
-7 TMFYF
+7 
-12 WISLFFVFFLIQRGL
+12 
-27 WIFSDVVKGTVFFML
+27 ML

-155 SVLVLVIGSQNNII
+155 SVLVLVIGSQNNMI

-192 QLLTVANRTKSM
+192 QLLTVANRTRSM

-274 VGVTLFGSILTINP
+274 VGVTLFGSMLTINP

-302 PLADNN
+302 PLAENN

-392 DSLSLMSL
+392 DSLSVMSL

-442 FGLSITMIADFMDMA
+442 SGLSITMIADFMDMA

-463 EDPSDLSE
+463 EDPSALSE

-497 GMFRGEIVSQKSV
+497 GMFRGELISQKSI

>member
-12 WISLFFVFFLIQRGL
+12 WISLFIVFFLTQRGL
-27 WIFSDVVKGTVFFML
+27 WIFSDVAKGTVSFML

-71 LILASTFTFTSMWL
+71 LILASTFTFISMWL
-85 THDPHALHSLAS
+85 THDPNALHSLAS

-113 ATLYG
+113 ATIYG
-118 SVSMLVIGSGF
+118 SVSMLVIGSSF

-155 SVLVLVIGSQNNII
+155 SVLVLVVGSQNNMIL
-169 FGIEIIPIG
+169 GIEIIPLG

-192 QLLTVANRTKSM
+192 QLLTFANRTRKM

-219 LLSVISIISGA
+219 ILSIISIISGA
-230 VDDSVGQ
+230 VDDSAGQ
-237 WLSYHLFGGAFFF
+237 WLSYHLFGGAFIF
-250 AGVTGVALYASS
+250 AGVAGVALYASS
-262 IASGNPLWSKSL
+262 IASGNPLWSKTL
-274 VGVTLFGSILTINP
+274 VGVTLFGSIVTINP
-288 FGDNHGQMVMDVFG
+288 FGDIHGQMVMDAFG
-302 PLADNN
+302 PLAENN
-308 VVAFSNQDMLAA
+308 VVSFSNQDMLAA

-326 AFIPIFAFASNMLV
+326 VSIPVLAFASNMLI

-345 DVFVD
+345 DAFVD
-350 SPNYP
+350 SPDYP

-360 NLGAWLIVPIAI
+360 NLGAWAIVPIVL
-372 GSLFVQ
+372 GSLFIQ
-378 TDTVSGTSELVGIA
+378 TDTVSGTLELVGIA
-392 DSLSLMSL
+392 NSMSAMSG
-400 WLIIVPLSLGAAL
+400 WLVLVPLSLGAAL

-419 TGRHLFSNSR
+419 TGRHLFSSSR

-442 FGLSITMIADFMDMA
+442 FGLSITMVADFMDMA
-457 LVEMMV
+457 LMEMMV
-463 EDPSDLSE
+463 EDPSALSE
-471 ELRKVGSVM
+471 ELRKLGSVM
-480 FYGVVIGSIFH
+480 FYGVVIGSILH

-497 GMFRGEIVSQKSV
+497 GMFRGELISQKSV
-510 KSSSISVESYFL
+510 NSSSISVESYFL

-533 SGASLD
+533 SGADLD
-539 TEVYPTEED
+539 TEVCPTEED
-548 NGKGSAT
+548 NGKGNAT
-555 SLEQLSESSIP
+555 SLEQLSESTT

-585 DDTDI
+585 DGTDI
-590 DKYMSEQ
+590 DKYMTEQ
-597 GN
+597 E

>member
-12 WISLFFVFFLIQRGL
+12 WISLFIVFFLVQRGL
-27 WIFSDVVKGTVFFML
+27 WIFSDVAKGTVSFML

-63 WIFQGTLW
+63 WILQGTLW
-71 LILASTFTFTSMWL
+71 LILGSMFTFTSMWL
-85 THDPHALHSLAS
+85 SHDPNALHSLAS

-104 DELASAGVY
+104 DELASAGFY

-155 SVLVLVIGSQNNII
+155 SVLILVIGSQNNII
-169 FGIEIIPIG
+169 LGVEIIPLG
-178 TAINAI
+178 TVVNTV
-184 ALFAVILN
+184 ALLAVILN
-192 QLLTVANRTKSM
+192 QLLTVSNRTRKM

-219 LLSVISIISGA
+219 LLSIISIISGA
-230 VDDSVGQ
+230 ADDSVGQ

-250 AGVTGVALYASS
+250 AGVAGVALYASS
-262 IASGNPLWSKSL
+262 IASGNPLWSKTL
-274 VGVTLFGSILTINP
+274 VGVTLFGTVLTINP
-288 FGDNHGQMVMDVFG
+288 FGDVHGQMVMEAFG
-302 PLADNN
+302 PLAENN

-326 AFIPIFAFASNMLV
+326 VSIPVFAFASNMLV

-345 DVFVD
+345 DAFVD
-350 SPNYP
+350 SPDYP

-360 NLGAWLIVPIAI
+360 NLGSWLIVPIAL

-392 DSLSLMSL
+392 DSLSVMAG
-400 WLIIVPLSLGAAL
+400 WLVLVPLSLGAAL

-419 TGRHLFSNSR
+419 TGRHLFSNNR

-463 EDPSDLSE
+463 EDPSALSE

-480 FYGVVIGSIFH
+480 FYGVVIGSILH

-497 GMFRGEIVSQKSV
+497 GIFRGELITADSV
-510 KSSSISVESYFL
+510 KSSSISVESYSL
-522 VSPMTVRRILA
+522 VTSTTVRKILA
-533 SGASLD
+533 SGANLD
-539 TEVYPTEED
+539 TEVIPTGED
-548 NGKGSAT
+548 DEKGSAT
-555 SLEQLSESSIP
+555 
-566 PTKLYVRYK
+566 KL
-575 KEGKWTWRPA
+575 
-585 DDTDI
+585 
-590 DKYMSEQ
+590 
-597 GN
+597 

>member
-1 MDTVLT
+1 MDIVLT

-12 WISLFFVFFLIQRGL
+12 WISLFIVFFLIQRGL
-27 WIFSDVVKGTVFFML
+27 WIFSDVAKGTVSFML

-71 LILASTFTFTSMWL
+71 LILASTFTFISMWL
-85 THDPHALHSLAS
+85 THDPNALHSLAS

-113 ATLYG
+113 ATIYG
-118 SVSMLVIGSGF
+118 SVSMLVIGSSF

-155 SVLVLVIGSQNNII
+155 SVLVLVVGSQNNMIL
-169 FGIEIIPIG
+169 GIEIIPLG

-192 QLLTVANRTKSM
+192 QLLTFANRTRKM

-219 LLSVISIISGA
+219 ILSIISIISGA
-230 VDDSVGQ
+230 VDDSAGQ
-237 WLSYHLFGGAFFF
+237 WLSYHLFGGAFIF
-250 AGVTGVALYASS
+250 AGVAGVALYASS
-262 IASGNPLWSKSL
+262 IASGNPLWSKTL
-274 VGVTLFGSILTINP
+274 VGVTLFGSIITINP
-288 FGDNHGQMVMDVFG
+288 FGDIHGQMVMDAFG
-302 PLADNN
+302 PLAENN
-308 VVAFSNQDMLAA
+308 VVSFSNQDMLAA
-320 SFLMAL
+320 TFLMAL
-326 AFIPIFAFASNMLV
+326 VSIPVLAFASNMLI

-345 DVFVD
+345 DAFVD
-350 SPNYP
+350 SPDYP

-360 NLGAWLIVPIAI
+360 NLGAWAIVPIVL

-378 TDTVSGTSELVGIA
+378 TDTVSGTLELVGIA
-392 DSLSLMSL
+392 NSMSVMSG
-400 WLIIVPLSLGAAL
+400 WLVLVPLSLGAAL

-442 FGLSITMIADFMDMA
+442 FGLSITMVADFMDMA
-457 LVEMMV
+457 LMEMMV
-463 EDPSDLSE
+463 EDPSALSE
-471 ELRKVGSVM
+471 ELRKLGSVM
-480 FYGVVIGSIFH
+480 FYGVVIGAILH

-497 GMFRGEIVSQKSV
+497 GMFRGELISQKSV
-510 KSSSISVESYFL
+510 NSSSISVESYFL

-533 SGASLD
+533 SGADLD
-539 TEVYPTEED
+539 TEVCPTEED
-548 NGKGSAT
+548 NGKGNAT
-555 SLEQLSESSIP
+555 SLEQLSESTT

-585 DDTDI
+585 DGTDI
-590 DKYMSEQ
+590 DKYMTEQ
-597 GN
+597 G

>member
-12 WISLFFVFFLIQRGL
+12 WISLFIVFFLVQRGL
-27 WIFSDVVKGTVFFML
+27 WIFSDVAKGTVSFML

-63 WIFQGTLW
+63 WILQGTLW
-71 LILASTFTFTSMWL
+71 LILGSMFTFTSMWL
-85 THDPHALHSLAS
+85 SHDPNALHSLAS

-104 DELASAGVY
+104 DELASAGFY

-155 SVLVLVIGSQNNII
+155 SVLILVIGSQNNII
-169 FGIEIIPIG
+169 LGVEIIPLG
-178 TAINAI
+178 TVVNTV
-184 ALFAVILN
+184 ALLAVILN
-192 QLLTVANRTKSM
+192 QLLTVSNRTRKM

-219 LLSVISIISGA
+219 LLSIISIISGA
-230 VDDSVGQ
+230 ADDSVGQ

-250 AGVTGVALYASS
+250 AGVAGVALYASS
-262 IASGNPLWSKSL
+262 IASGNPLWSKTL
-274 VGVTLFGSILTINP
+274 VGVTLFGTVLTINP
-288 FGDNHGQMVMDVFG
+288 FGDIHGQMVMEAFG
-302 PLADNN
+302 PLAENN

-326 AFIPIFAFASNMLV
+326 VSIPVFAFASNMLV

-345 DVFVD
+345 DAFVD
-350 SPNYP
+350 SPDYP

-360 NLGAWLIVPIAI
+360 NLGSWLIVPIAL

-392 DSLSLMSL
+392 DSLSVMAG
-400 WLIIVPLSLGAAL
+400 WLVLVPLSLGAAL

-419 TGRHLFSNSR
+419 TGRHLFSNNR

-463 EDPSDLSE
+463 EDPSALSE

-480 FYGVVIGSIFH
+480 FYGVVIGSILH

-497 GMFRGEIVSQKSV
+497 GIFRGELITVDSV
-510 KSSSISVESYFL
+510 KSSSISVESYSL
-522 VSPMTVRRILA
+522 VTSTTARKILA
-533 SGASLD
+533 SGANLD
-539 TEVYPTEED
+539 TEVIPTGED
-548 NGKGSAT
+548 DEKGSAT
-555 SLEQLSESSIP
+555 
-566 PTKLYVRYK
+566 KL
-575 KEGKWTWRPA
+575 
-585 DDTDI
+585 
-590 DKYMSEQ
+590 
-597 GN
+597 